1 MGFSKPE
8 HKSLVSKMFNY
19 RRLRS
24 YQFTSVAQDLKSG
37 AVTGKHIGLD
47 IEEDLNPGIVI

>member
-8 HKSLVSKMFNY
+8 HKSLVFKIFKY

-24 YQFTSVAQDLKSG
+24 NRFTSVAQDLKRG
-37 AVTGKHIGLD
+37 AVIGVD
-47 IEEDLNPGIVI
+47 REEDLNLGLLD